1 MKLKKNMKLG
11 NKYNLFLVLFFL
23 FGNEVS
29 FTDDKITSSPLI
41 NLEKIK
47 PSFDELNNDVE
58 LSPTG
63 QNIKNFSHVVLIG
76 LDKITAKSSHLVVNL
91 NEVKKFGPLEIK
103 ILKCGKVQVD
113 NKLDEV
119 AYMQVKDLTKNENE
133 KVFIFN
139 GWTFASDPGLTP
151 FDHAIYDLQLLS
163 CFNA

>member
-1 MKLKKNMKLG
+1 MKLG

-63 QNIKNFSHVVLIG
+63 QNIKKKK
-76 LDKITAKSSHLVVNL
+76 KI
-91 NEVKKFGPLEIK
+91 
-103 ILKCGKVQVD
+103 
-113 NKLDEV
+113 
-119 AYMQVKDLTKNENE
+119 
-133 KVFIFN
+133 
-139 GWTFASDPGLTP
+139 
-151 FDHAIYDLQLLS
+151 
-163 CFNA
+163 